1 MAAPSRRRPG
11 RPESVAQAGRA
22 RTNGR
27 SRAGRPESRFAVR
40 SSVTR
45 ALRPRVKRWRPS
57 AQHARGQVRRRRGW
71 TGATWLS
78 ATRSMSSAGAAGS
91 GRRDEPRRGSRS
103 ARVARSVA
111 TRWFGRR
118 RAHRSS
124 FAGDP
129 RRPRPRR
136 SRRFCWPSQARRR
149 SWLRADIPAPAC
161 APPSHVPRGVTRI
174 EAEVARGHEG
184 RDPKASKGDAI
195 EQPSGTHRPPR
206 LSETATTSFERRAGA
221 RRRIRRR
228 EAKRCVPPPRC
239 ASPSLCS
246 GPASSGLAL
255 VVAVATGARVRV

>member
-1 MAAPSRRRPG
+1 
-11 RPESVAQAGRA
+11 
-22 RTNGR
+22 
-27 SRAGRPESRFAVR
+27 VR
-40 SSVTR
+40 SSVIR

-57 AQHARGQVRRRRGW
+57 AQHAPGQVRRRRGW

-78 ATRSMSSAGAAGS
+78 ATRSMSSAGGAGS

-111 TRWFGRR
+111 RGGSVAGVHIDRPSRAILDDLGLDALAVSVGRLKR
-118 RAHRSS
+118 
-124 FAGDP
+124 GDDHGCG
-129 RRPRPRR
+129 RI
-136 SRRFCWPSQARRR
+136 
-149 SWLRADIPAPAC
+149 IPAPAC

-174 EAEVARGHEG
+174 EAEVADGMKGEIT
-184 RDPKASKGDAI
+184 KASKGDAI

-239 ASPSLCS
+239 ASPVSVQWNLRQAGWRWLWLLRLGRGCAFDGMGAVRAGAQPYLGPRPS
-246 GPASSGLAL
+246 G
-255 VVAVATGARVRV
+255 VAGRRRNG